1 MMTESIRKLVLF
13 VLLVSLSSFD
23 GFSQRV
29 DVIKAKQLYDLIDTC
44 ELDFCVYNFWAT
56 WCGPCIRELPEFDK
70 LSRENKNVKVRLIS
84 LDEVEELNGSVKL
97 FIQKRKISSK
107 VMLLDE
113 TDFNEIIPGIDDKWS
128 GAIPATLIVDRQG
141 KKYFYEKEFK
151 AGELQKTI
159 ENLPIIDN

>member
-56 WCGPCIRELPEFDK
+56 WCAPCIRELPEFDK
-70 LSRENKNVKVRLIS
+70 LSSENKNVKVRLIS
-84 LDEVEELNGSVKL
+84 LDAVEELNGSVKL
-97 FIQKRKISSK
+97 FIQKREISSK

-151 AGELQKTI
+151 AGALQKTI
-159 ENLPIIDN
+159 ENLPIIEN

>member
-1 MMTESIRKLVLF
+1 MIGSIRKLVLF
-13 VLLVSLSSFD
+13 VLLVSLPSLD
-23 GFSQRV
+23 GFSQGA
-29 DVIKAKQLYDLIDTC
+29 DVIKAKQLYDMIDTC

-97 FIQKRKISSK
+97 FIQKRKISSE

-113 TDFNEIIPGIDDKWS
+113 TDFNEIIPKISNKWS
-128 GAIPATLIVDRQG
+128 GAIPATLIVDKHGQ
-141 KKYFYEKEFK
+141 KYFYEKEFK
-151 AGELQKTI
+151 AGELEKTI
-159 ENLPIIDN
+159 ENLPIIDY

>member
-44 ELDFCVYNFWAT
+44 DLDFCVYNFWAT
-56 WCGPCIRELPEFDK
+56 WCAPCIRELPEFDK
-70 LSRENKNVKVRLIS
+70 LSSENKNVKVRLIS
-84 LDEVEELNGSVKL
+84 LDAVEELNGSVKL
-97 FIQKRKISSK
+97 FIQKREISSK

-159 ENLPIIDN
+159 ENLPIIEN

>member
-1 MMTESIRKLVLF
+1 MTESIRKLVLF

-56 WCGPCIRELPEFDK
+56 WCAPCIRELPEFDK
-70 LSRENKNVKVRLIS
+70 LSSENKNVKVRLIS
-84 LDEVEELNGSVKL
+84 LDAVEELNGSVKL
-97 FIQKRKISSK
+97 FIQKREISSK

-159 ENLPIIDN
+159 ENLPIIEN

>member
-1 MMTESIRKLVLF
+1 MTGNIRKLVLF
-13 VLLVSLSSFD
+13 VLLVSLPSFD
-23 GFSQRV
+23 GFSQSA
-29 DVIKAKQLYDLIDTC
+29 DVIKAKQLYDLIDSC

-56 WCGPCIRELPEFDK
+56 WCAPCIRELPEFDK

-97 FIQKRKISSK
+97 FIQKRKILSE

-113 TDFNEIIPGIDDKWS
+113 TDFNEIIPNISDQWS
-128 GAIPATLIVDRQG
+128 GAIPATLIVDRDGQ
-141 KKYFYEKEFK
+141 KYFFEKEFK

-159 ENLPIIDN
+159 KNLPIIEN

>member
-56 WCGPCIRELPEFDK
+56 WCAPCIRELPEFDK
-70 LSRENKNVKVRLIS
+70 LSSENKNVKVRLIS
-84 LDEVEELNGSVKL
+84 LDAVEELNGSVKL
-97 FIQKRKISSK
+97 FIQKREISSK

-159 ENLPIIDN
+159 ENLPIIEN